1 MAKQTVRKP
10 YAVGIKRR
18 EEILD
23 AAQQLFSVQGF
34 RGAAL
39 ADIAAEV
46 GLTVAGLLH
55 YFPSKV
61 DLLAAVLKR
70 RDDSFAPPY
79 ERTLADTGSFCK
91 AVHEVMAQIVASPDT
106 LRLFITLAA
115 ESTDPEHPSHA
126 YFQAR
131 YRVSREHF
139 TALLA
144 EAKERGEIDPVASG
158 PVLIAVLDG
167 LQLQWLLNPEFDIFG
182 ELDRYLATI
191 SLRRDGEQFGTEST
205 AEESQ
210 REEEA
215 S

>member
-1 MAKQTVRKP
+1 MPKQAVRKP

-23 AAQQLFSVQGF
+23 AAQELFSVQGF

-46 GLTVAGLLH
+46 GLTLAGVLH
-55 YFPSKV
+55 YFPSKE

-70 RDDSFAPPY
+70 RDDSFAPSY
-79 ERTLADTGSFCK
+79 ERTLADTGSFCQ

-126 YFQAR
+126 YFRAR
-131 YRVSREHF
+131 YRVSQKHF
-139 TALLA
+139 TSLLA
-144 EAKERGEIDPVASG
+144 QAQESGEIDPLASG

-167 LQLQWLLNPEFDIFG
+167 LQLQWLHNPEFDILG
-182 ELDRYLATI
+182 ELDRYLASI
-191 SLRRDGEQFGTEST
+191 SVRTT
-205 AEESQ
+205 AA
-210 REEEA
+210 A